1 MKICIAFFLLLTS
14 FSVAKAECAWIL
26 WTKDSGRDNSD
37 KAWEIRG
44 SYTIQSACASQQK
57 VLWDEKIKEYGYCG
71 KKMNCEVSTELN
83 VIYIEMNPIH
93 TKSGL
98 MDEEYFRKEDEAEK
112 YDKPHNI
119 LFHKFLCLPDTV
131 DPRERKQ

>member
-1 MKICIAFFLLLTS
+1 MKICIAFLLLLTS

-71 KKMNCEVSTELN
+71 KKMNCEVKSELN
-83 VIYIEMNPIH
+83 TIYVFMNQIH

-98 MDEEYFRKEDEAEK
+98 LDEEYF
-112 YDKPHNI
+112 
-119 LFHKFLCLPDTV
+119 
-131 DPRERKQ
+131 